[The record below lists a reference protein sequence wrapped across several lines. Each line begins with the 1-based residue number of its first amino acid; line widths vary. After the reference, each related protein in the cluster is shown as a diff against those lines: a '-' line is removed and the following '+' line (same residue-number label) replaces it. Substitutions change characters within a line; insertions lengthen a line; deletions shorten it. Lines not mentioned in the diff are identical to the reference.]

1 VRKWKLG
8 VAAAFCVAATLSVP
22 PVPAFADATRNSQW
36 HLNVL
41 GVAEAQK
48 ISRGEGVTV
57 AVIDTG
63 VDPSH
68 PDLRNNVLKGKD
80 IVANGSGD
88 GRQDDDGHG
97 TGMAGL
103 IAAHGHGSADGAL
116 GIAPEAKVLPI
127 RVENTGNHGNSDE
140 VVRAI
145 DYAVSQ
151 RTKVISIS
159 WGVGGTPGL
168 RAAVDRARQADIVI
182 VAAAGNRPEDVF
194 VTYPAAI
201 EGVVAVAATDR
212 NGNHASVSVTGSQI
226 VLAAPGVDIVSANKN
241 GGYRNGSGT
250 SDSAAIV
257 AGAAALVR
265 AKYPNLSADEVVH
278 RLTAT
283 ATDKGAP
290 GRDDEYGYGVLNL
303 VGALRDNVP
312 PAGQASGSPTSGTTE
327 TDSAGSST
335 AAAAPT
341 SASND
346 SGGGSTSTVL
356 VVALLA
362 LLAAGGVGWAV
373 IARRRRTTT

>member
-1 VRKWKLG
+1 
-8 VAAAFCVAATLSVP
+8 VAATICVAATLAVP
-22 PVPAFADATRNSQW
+22 PVPAFADSTRDSQW
-36 HLNVL
+36 YLNLL
-41 GVAEAQK
+41 GVAEAHQ
-48 ISRGEGVTV
+48 ISKGEGVTV

-63 VDPSH
+63 VEADH

-88 GRQDDDGHG
+88 GRQDSDGHG

-103 IAAHGHGSADGAL
+103 IAAHGHGSGDGAL
-116 GIAPEAKVLPI
+116 GIAPAAKILPI
-127 RVENTGNHGNSDE
+127 RVENTGSHGNSDE

-145 DYAVSQ
+145 DYAISQ
-151 RTKVISIS
+151 RTKVINIS
-159 WGVGGTPGL
+159 WGVGGTPDL
-168 RAAVDRARQADIVI
+168 RAAVDRARQADIVV

-194 VTYPAAI
+194 VTYPAAV

-212 NGNHASVSVTGSQI
+212 SGNHATVSVTGRQV
-226 VLAAPGVDIVSANKN
+226 VLAAPGVGIESTNKG

-265 AKYPNLSADEVVH
+265 AKFPNLSADEVVH

-303 VGALRDNVP
+303 VAALTANVP
-312 PAGQASGSPTSGTTE
+312 PASQASSSANPTAT
-327 TDSAGSST
+327 TDSAT

-341 SASND
+341 TSSNNS
-346 SGGGSTSTVL
+346 SGSSTSTIL
-356 VVALLA
+356 AVAVFA
-362 LLAAGGVGWAV
+362 LLAAGGVGWV
-373 IARRRRTTT
+373 VVARRRRTST